1 MPGHLS
7 WHPKTKFTGA
17 GLTEK
22 NVLFS
27 YHSNWESAGIWGL
40 ELNTYKRKII
50 LRPLEEVQ
58 IQWKGSIQVE
68 KHEMDISVDQ
78 EFKPGLYHQLTSFL
92 ADKNDHLITLN
103 LHFANSYN
111 VIIRLFYIENSTM

>member
-78 EFKPGLYHQLTSFL
+78 EF
-92 ADKNDHLITLN
+92 
-103 LHFANSYN
+103 
-111 VIIRLFYIENSTM
+111 